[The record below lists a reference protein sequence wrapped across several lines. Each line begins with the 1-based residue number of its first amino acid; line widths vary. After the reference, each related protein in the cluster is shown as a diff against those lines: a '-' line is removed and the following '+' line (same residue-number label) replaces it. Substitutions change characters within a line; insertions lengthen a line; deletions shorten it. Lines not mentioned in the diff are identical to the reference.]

1 MLFDSHLFSC
11 RHCRS
16 SASRCRQ
23 YAVISSWVSWS
34 GYSRPWAAAGSRWR
48 RKARGSGFRCGRSA
62 SASAQDDVRTVRVW
76 RGLSVVCQL
85 GFLYRHIQVSSFFRR
100 FLTMVE
106 KSATL
111 NCAKSSTS
119 EEAPAS
125 SQYCLVAGSKVWI
138 CCSDNCRV
146 MHSRPAAPPQL
157 CTQIP
162 AAPTK

>member
-1 MLFDSHLFSC
+1 MFFGRPLFSC
-11 RHCRS
+11 RHLCS

-34 GYSRPWAAAGSRWR
+34 GYSRPRAAAGSRWS
-48 RKARGSGFRCGRSA
+48 RKAQGRGYRHQLKMMSVQFEYGA
-62 SASAQDDVRTVRVW
+62 
-76 RGLSVVCQL
+76 GLSVVCQL

-125 SQYCLVAGSKVWI
+125 SQYCFAAGSKVWI
-138 CCSDNCRV
+138 CYSDNCRV